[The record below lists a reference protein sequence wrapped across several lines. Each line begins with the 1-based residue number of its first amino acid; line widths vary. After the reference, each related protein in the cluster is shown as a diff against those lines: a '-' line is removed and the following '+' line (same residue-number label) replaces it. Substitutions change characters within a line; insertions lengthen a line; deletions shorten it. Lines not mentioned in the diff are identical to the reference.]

1 MKKQFTAVFLLAALT
16 VTILAGCQ
24 SANAD
29 TPATKNTPVAPISH
43 IQAPVENEKKSVSAT
58 WISAPHAENIALSHA
73 GVTPDEA
80 RMERTELD
88 KDDRIAHYEV
98 EFHAGDYDY
107 DYEINAA
114 TGEILKWDREYD
126 PDRTPAVPTA
136 PSETQPPQVAD
147 VTLLTSQEAETLAL
161 AHAELTAEEVHF
173 QRSELDYDDT
183 VLHYDVEFHA
193 GHYEYDFEID
203 AVTGKIL
210 HWEREYD
217 PEKVPVDPP
226 VPTENPPEA
235 LITAQEAE
243 EIALNHAGL
252 ARQEVMFDRTELD
265 RDRNKTEYEVE
276 FRVGRWEYS
285 YEIDAV
291 TGQILDYDKDY
302 DE

>member
-1 MKKQFTAVFLLAALT
+1 MKKEFTAVFLLAALT

-24 SANAD
+24 SANAN
-29 TPATKNTPVAPISH
+29 TPATKNAPVTPISH
-43 IQAPVENEKKSVSAT
+43 TQAPVENEKKPVSAT
-58 WISAPHAENIALSHA
+58 WISAPHAVNI
-73 GVTPDEA
+73 
-80 RMERTELD
+80 
-88 KDDRIAHYEV
+88 
-98 EFHAGDYDY
+98 
-107 DYEINAA
+107 
-114 TGEILKWDREYD
+114 
-126 PDRTPAVPTA
+126 
-136 PSETQPPQVAD
+136 
-147 VTLLTSQEAETLAL
+147 AL
-161 AHAELTAEEVHF
+161 AHAELTTEEVHF
-173 QRSELDYDDT
+173 QRSELDCDDT

-226 VPTENPPEA
+226 IPTENPPEA

-291 TGQILDYDKDY
+291 TGQILDYDKDF
-302 DE
+302 DD